1 MLFEGSAK
9 EIVYSV
15 LEGYSGF
22 LFLFGL
28 YIYIYIYEYN
38 LKIRNY
44 NGIWINWS
52 REDIYNDRFIG

>member
-22 LFLFGL
+22 YFCLD
-28 YIYIYIYEYN
+28 YIYIYIYTY
-38 LKIRNY
+38 I
-44 NGIWINWS
+44 
-52 REDIYNDRFIG
+52 